1 MIKLTSVIEDAED
14 IRGTLKQFMWSNCKA
29 CHNRYRE
36 EHQLQILKMIPQKVK
51 DHIEE
56 YIIQE
61 VYVQV
66 AIIKGKE
73 KVSTETAIDKYFNTN
88 HFKDFSEGKPYF
100 HFIDGLR
107 DKCLVKLKDSPMR
120 DKKTEDETIKLLQ
133 KKLNDLSD
141 DELEDTY
148 WEIETGEFFS
158 GDQIKELEINCSEL
172 IKELDL
178 LNKNKK
184 EVQKTIMN
192 FCENYEK
199 LCQKKY
205 PEAPL
210 PLEILKS
217 INYVFF
223 LPSVLMNIMP
233 NTIIPITP
241 TILL

>member
-1 MIKLTSVIEDAED
+1 
-14 IRGTLKQFMWSNCKA
+14 
-29 CHNRYRE
+29 
-36 EHQLQILKMIPQKVK
+36 MIPQKVK

-56 YIIQE
+56 YISQE
-61 VYVQV
+61 VYVQI

-73 KVSTETAIDKYFNTN
+73 KVSTKTAIDKYFNTN

-107 DKCLVKLKDSPMR
+107 DKCLGKLKDSPMR
-120 DKKTEDETIKLLQ
+120 DKATEDETIKLLQ
-133 KKLNDLSD
+133 KKLNDLTD

-158 GDQIKELEINCSEL
+158 GEQIKELEKNCSEL
-172 IKELDL
+172 IKDL
-178 LNKNKK
+178 NLSNKNKK
-184 EVQKTIMN
+184 EVKKTIMS

-217 INYVFF
+217 VN
-223 LPSVLMNIMP
+223 
-233 NTIIPITP
+233 
-241 TILL
+241 